1 MYSLVIVSGSTIVT
15 FSKDDDDDDDNEGD
29 GKIDVVDACSMDFIV
44 TGRLGGSIGLL
55 LD

>member
-15 FSKDDDDDDDNEGD
+15 FSKDDDDDNEGD
-29 GKIDVVDACSMDFIV
+29 GKIDAVDACSMDFIA